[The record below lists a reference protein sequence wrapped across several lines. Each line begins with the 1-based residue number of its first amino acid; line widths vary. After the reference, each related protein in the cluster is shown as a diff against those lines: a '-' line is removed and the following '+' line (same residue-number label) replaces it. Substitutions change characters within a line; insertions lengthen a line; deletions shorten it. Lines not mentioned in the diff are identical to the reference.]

1 MVMGMRRF
9 TYRCFKVMTLKKKIK
24 SWLFSYLIVG
34 VTVFTYDT
42 KILSRVVSWVLLLAW
57 PIKIQLSNWTELI
70 LDSYINK
77 TNNPIKKWAVD
88 INKHF
93 SKEDIL
99 MAKRR
104 VKRCSTLLIIREIQ
118 IKTTV
123 SYHCTL
129 GRMAIIRT
137 LQRVDA
143 G

>member
-1 MVMGMRRF
+1 MRRF
-9 TYRCFKVMTLKKKIK
+9 TYRCFKVMTLKKKKIK